1 MEAPLWLKADLTV
14 SATRYASVI
23 DLAFGDC
30 GKGLFIDALTRR
42 WQAHTVVR
50 FNGGAQAGHNV
61 VTASQH
67 HTFSQF
73 GAGTFIA
80 GTRTVLLDPFVL
92 HPTALLV
99 EAEAL
104 ASKGVTDAFSRLQI
118 DARCRI
124 TTPFHQAAG
133 RLRELLRGGEAHGTC
148 GVGVG
153 ETVRQ
158 SLHHPAQTLRYA
170 DLLLPEAAILENL
183 HAQRET
189 LLAELHSDN
198 GEELKVLQ
206 DESLALRWLRTAR
219 ALARQCP
226 PASLETLTHHL
237 QQPGVVLFEGA
248 QGLLLDE
255 WRGFHPHTTWSSTT
269 PAALEAALAELGL
282 RVPIEHY
289 GVLRTYLTR
298 HGAGPLPTQD
308 DALNVLLPEPHNH
321 AEGWQGRFR
330 RGHPDAVLLRYALQC
345 APNLSGLL
353 ISHLDVFERGVT
365 LKWCESHSAAPK
377 LTLGTLGDLEHQT
390 HLTRLLRES
399 EPRYAKAQV
408 DSETSFREHLASVS
422 DLPIILRSFGN
433 TFSSVLG
440 ATLP

>member
-1 MEAPLWLKADLTV
+1 M
-14 SATRYASVI
+14 SATRYASVL
-23 DLAFGDC
+23 DLAFGDS

-42 WQAHTVVR
+42 LRAHTVVR

-61 VTASQH
+61 VAPSQH

-73 GAGTFIA
+73 GAGTFVP
-80 GTRTVLLDPFVL
+80 GTRTLLLDPFVL
-92 HPTALLV
+92 HPTALLI
-99 EAEAL
+99 EAQSL
-104 ASKGVTDAFSRLQI
+104 ASKGITDALPRLQI

-133 RLRELLRGGEAHGTC
+133 RLRELLRGKDAHGTC

-158 SLHHPAQTLRYA
+158 SLTHPAQTIRYG
-170 DLLLPEAAILENL
+170 DLLLPEAAALEKL

-189 LLAELHSDN
+189 LLAELHSGS

-206 DESLALRWLRTAR
+206 DDSLALRWLRTAR

-226 PASLETLTHHL
+226 PAGIEALTQQL
-237 QQPGVVLFEGA
+237 QQPGAVLFEGA

-269 PAALEAALAELGL
+269 PAALEAALAKLGL
-282 RVPIEHY
+282 HVPIEHH

-298 HGAGPLPTQD
+298 HGAGPMPTQD
-308 DALNVLLPEPHNH
+308 DTLDESLPEPHNH
-321 AEGWQGRFR
+321 AESWQGRFR
-330 RGHPDAVLLRYALQC
+330 RGHLDAVLLRYALEC
-345 APNLSGLL
+345 CPELSGLL

-365 LKWCESHSAAPK
+365 LQWCERYQATEK
-377 LTLGTLGDLEHQT
+377 LDAGTLGDLEHQER
-390 HLTRLLRES
+390 LTRLLQTSAPNYREA
-399 EPRYAKAQV
+399 PIC
-408 DSETSFREHLASVS
+408 SETAFRDQLASLTS
-422 DLPIILRSFGN
+422 LPVILTSHGN
-433 TFSSVLG
+433 TAEHVRG
-440 ATLP
+440 AF